1 MSFHKQRA
9 IFPVKTVSNLKNLP
23 PGLIKRDE
31 AYLNSAWKT
40 ITNAG
45 FQNRFKKGLM
55 GLDFRRQEGKK
66 ISISSTSSLRNRWC
80 GILR

>member
-1 MSFHKQRA
+1 M
-9 IFPVKTVSNLKNLP
+9 KTVSNLKNLP

-40 ITNAG
+40 ITNAA

-66 ISISSTSSLRNRWC
+66 ISICIHLIVTESLVRHFAMNQKVYP
-80 GILR
+80 